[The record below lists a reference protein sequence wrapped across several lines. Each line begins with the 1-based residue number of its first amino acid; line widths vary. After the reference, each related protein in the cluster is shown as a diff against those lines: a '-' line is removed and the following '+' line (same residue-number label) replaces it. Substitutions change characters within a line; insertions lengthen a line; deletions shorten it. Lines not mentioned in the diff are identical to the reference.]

1 MNHLRDT
8 QADKAKDLI
17 GTGRPGREQQGK
29 GTQEHCSA
37 AWFAVLDLTVME
49 LASRLTLASHPD
61 SGSFLVVCVSVSQDG
76 FQIVGHRDWH
86 LLSPFEL
93 FQILQVGGNL
103 LVLHSLQ
110 GPPVVT

>member
-1 MNHLRDT
+1 MLT
-8 QADKAKDLI
+8 KQETI
-17 GTGRPGREQQGK
+17 GKGSLGGEQQGK